1 MTRPTEPARI
11 AVLDIGKTNLKLLV
25 ASDDGWPLETHSIP
39 NAANTSSPYLAYDL
53 AGLEEWFLDTLAKVS
68 QRHAIGAVIATAH
81 GCGAVLVDADRPVLP
96 MMDYEAVCPPAIDEA
111 YARMV
116 PPYGEVFCGIGA
128 GAMRLAK
135 QLLWQESA
143 FPAEFSRAK
152 AYLTTAQFFAMRLGG
167 RAASEISQLAAQG
180 HIWDLRRHQPSTV
193 MRERGWARLLPQPAP
208 AGVSLGTV
216 SEAVAMRTGLARSTE
231 VLCGVHDSNANLFRY
246 KAAGL
251 ADASILSTGTWMI
264 GFQRDLDPDKLDA
277 DRAMV
282 LNIDV
287 DGESVPSTLTMTGR
301 EYHLICKG
309 KDAAAAD
316 AAVLAA
322 LPTLV
327 ARGMLALPSFVGDDG
342 LFPGAGHRGRT
353 IGPAPETPA
362 EWQAL
367 AVLYAAF
374 SANRCLDLL
383 GSSNRIVID
392 GGFATNLPFA
402 RCLAALRPSQSV
414 SVSQSHDGTAL
425 GAALLWRRFSRTRPV
440 SSVVLEA
447 VTPLGEAGFD
457 RPGLSAAYQSWITLS
472 EQTP

>member
-1 MTRPTEPARI
+1 MRQPTEPVRI

-25 ASDDGWPLETHSIP
+25 ASGDGWPLETHSIP
-39 NAANTSSPYLAYDL
+39 NAAHTSHPYLAYDL
-53 AGLEEWFLDTLAKVS
+53 TALEQWFLDALAKVS
-68 QRHAIGAVIATAH
+68 RRHAIGAVIATAH
-81 GCGAVLVDADRPVLP
+81 GCGAVLVDADKPVLP
-96 MMDYEAVCPPAIDEA
+96 MMDYEAISPPDIDEA
-111 YARMV
+111 YARIA
-116 PPYGEVFCGIGA
+116 PPYREVFCGVGA

-143 FPAEFSRAK
+143 FPAEFARAK
-152 AYLTTAQFFAMRLGG
+152 SYLTTAQYFAMRLGG

-180 HIWDLRRHQPSTV
+180 HIWNLRRHQPSSV
-193 MRERGWARLLPQPAP
+193 MRERGWAHLLPQPAP
-208 AGVSLGTV
+208 AGASLGTV
-216 SEAVAMRTGLARSTE
+216 SEAVAERTGLARSTE
-231 VLCGVHDSNANLFRY
+231 ILCGVHDSNANLFRY

-264 GFQRDLDPDKLDA
+264 GFQRDLDPDKLEA
-277 DRAMV
+277 GRAMV

-287 DGESVPSTLTMTGR
+287 DGENVPSTLTMTGR
-301 EYHLICKG
+301 EYRLIRREEG
-309 KDAAAAD
+309 AAD

-327 ARGMLALPSFVGDDG
+327 ARGTLALPSFVGDDG
-342 LFPGAGHRGRT
+342 LFPGAAHRGR
-353 IGPAPETPA
+353 IMGPAPETPA

-383 GSSNRIVID
+383 GSTKRIVID

-402 RCLAALRPSQSV
+402 RCVAALRPSQSV
-414 SVSQSHDGTAL
+414 SVSQSRDGTAL
-425 GAALLWRRFSRTRPV
+425 GAALLWRRFARTRPV

-447 VTPLGEAGFD
+447 VTPLGEDGFD
-457 RPGLSAAYQSWITLS
+457 RRSFARTYQSWIALS
-472 EQTP
+472 EQAP

>member
-1 MTRPTEPARI
+1 MTRPTEPVRI
-11 AVLDIGKTNLKLLV
+11 AVLDVGKTNLKMLV
-25 ASDDGWPLETHSIP
+25 ASDDGWPLETHSVP
-39 NAANTSSPYLAYDL
+39 NTANTSSPYLACDL
-53 AGLEEWFLDTLAKVS
+53 GRLEEWFLDALAEVS
-68 QRHAIGAVIATAH
+68 QRHAIGAVIAAAH
-81 GCGAVLVDADRPVLP
+81 GCGAVLVDADKPVLP
-96 MMDYEAVCPPAIDEA
+96 MMDYEAVSPPAIDEA
-111 YARMV
+111 YARIA
-116 PPYGEVFCGIGA
+116 PPYREVFCGIGA

-143 FPAEFSRAK
+143 FPAEFSRART
-152 AYLTTAQFFAMRLGG
+152 YLTTAQFIAMRLGG

-180 HIWDLRRHQPSTV
+180 HVWDLVRHQPSTV
-193 MRERGWARLLPQPAP
+193 MRERGWADLLPQRAP
-208 AGVSLGTV
+208 AGASLGTV
-216 SEAVAMRTGLARSTE
+216 SEAVAKRTGLKRSTE

-264 GFQRDLDPDKLDA
+264 GFQRDLDLDRLDA
-277 DRAMV
+277 GRGMV

-301 EYHLICKG
+301 EYHLIGKG
-309 KDAAAAD
+309 KDAAD

-327 ARGMLALPSFVGDDG
+327 ARGTLALPSFVGDDG
-342 LFPGAGHRGRT
+342 LFPGAGHRGRI
-353 IGPAPETPA
+353 IGPAPETAA

-374 SANRCLDLL
+374 CANRCLDLL
-383 GSSNRIVID
+383 GSSKRIVID
-392 GGFATNLPFA
+392 GGFSTNLPFA
-402 RCLAALRPSQSV
+402 RCLAALRPSQNV

-425 GAALLWRRFSRTRPV
+425 GAALLWQRFARTLPV

-447 VTPLGEAGFD
+447 VAPLGEAGFD
-457 RPGLSAAYQSWITLS
+457 HRGLAKAYQSWVTFS
-472 EQTP
+472 EQAP